1 MNKLLT
7 WFVNKVMLRILFI
20 QWLIILK
27 MINKIN
33 IKKILKNKENVV
45 KIFLMKDKELENK
58 INKENRKKELEN
70 KDYN

>member
-20 QWLIILK
+20 QWLIMLK

>member
-1 MNKLLT
+1 
-7 WFVNKVMLRILFI
+7 
-20 QWLIILK
+20 

>member
-7 WFVNKVMLRILFI
+7 WFVNKVISRILFI
-20 QWLIILK
+20 QWLTMLK

-45 KIFLMKDKELENK
+45 KIFLMKDKELESK
-58 INKENRKKELEN
+58 INKENRKKESEN